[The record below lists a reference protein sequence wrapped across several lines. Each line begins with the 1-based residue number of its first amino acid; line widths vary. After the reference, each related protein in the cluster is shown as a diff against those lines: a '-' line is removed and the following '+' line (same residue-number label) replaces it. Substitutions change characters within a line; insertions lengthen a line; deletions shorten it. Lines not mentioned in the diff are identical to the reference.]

1 MTNLASPCTA
11 RRSLGYQTDLA
22 VLAHQ
27 GAHCRQRDGYL
38 AVQTPGNPEFWW
50 GNFLLLRELDARTP
64 PQEWLAR
71 FAAEFPQARHCTL
84 GLDTLEPPDPQ
95 QLAAFKALGFTL
107 VRSSVLTAHRT
118 APRRAPPSGTELR
131 PLRSGDDWHQ
141 ALNLRLALNAAEP
154 EPLPDYLP
162 FVEGKLRLLRWAQE
176 RGEGA
181 MWGAFVGG
189 QLRSSLGIYRAGRPH
204 QPDNHQEGEQGQAA
218 LARYQ
223 NVETHPD
230 WRSQGLAGGLVH
242 AAGEWA
248 RASLGA
254 QTLVIVADPEYH
266 AQALYQSLGFG
277 VRESCWGLERPPAP
291 APT

>member
-1 MTNLASPCTA
+1 MISPASPCSA

-27 GAHCRQRDGYL
+27 GARCSQRDGYL
-38 AVQTPGNPEFWW
+38 AVQTPDNPEFWW
-50 GNFLLLRELDARTP
+50 GNFLLLPELDARTP
-64 PQEWLAR
+64 LCEWLAR

-95 QLAAFKALGFTL
+95 VLAAFTALGFTL
-107 VRSSVLTAHRT
+107 VRSSVLTAHQT
-118 APRRAPPSGTELR
+118 APCRALPPGTELR

-141 ALNLRLALNAAEP
+141 ALNLGLALNAANP
-154 EPLPDYLP
+154 EPLPGYLP
-162 FVEGKLRLLRWAQE
+162 FLEGRLRLLRWAQE

-189 QLRSSLGIYRAGRPH
+189 QLRSSLGIYQGGH
-204 QPDNHQEGEQGQAA
+204 QGQVA

-223 NVETHPD
+223 RVETHPE

-248 RASLGA
+248 RAALGA
-254 QTLVIVADPEYH
+254 HILVIVADPEYH
-266 AQALYQSLGFG
+266 AQALYQGLGFS
-277 VRESCWGLERPPAP
+277 VRESCWGLQRPPAP
-291 APT
+291 EAT